1 MTQDLPQPIEEPAA
15 GTNGHRLPSLDFR
28 GQHELDW
35 SKIEGEIHA
44 LSARAMAVEMIGRTA
59 QDDIH
64 GERLGH
70 VFDALAEDI
79 SGAIERLKDLLG
91 LDKGVRT

>member
-1 MTQDLPQPIEEPAA
+1 MPEATPKPIEEPAA

-79 SGAIERLKDLLG
+79 SGGIERLKELLG
-91 LDKGVRT
+91 LGNEVQP